1 MADEQI
7 NEEVRE
13 EHGVIQIS
21 PEHRL
26 RNGDEGDRSP
36 THSPQS
42 SPRKS
47 DDEEDSDENDEKNL
61 RKRKRSPSPTTKD
74 TKENEDDFGLSKPKR
89 KKERHMW
96 SLPTQLADYFNELT
110 REFFEDDDLRDENG
124 LPIKEVNPVPENIQ
138 KVPKLDNF
146 LEEDWKEKKF
156 LVENDNDVARV
167 QERIRDVMGP
177 LSKVWLTLEGVK
189 KDPESHIDITEL
201 VAWTQQSVLLL
212 AQASNSATYKR
223 RIDVL
228 KNAHGSRHAA
238 TTTIKKQS
246 DTLMKSG
253 DDLFGQEFKKC
264 NKSTLK
270 DSKDAGTL
278 LGKSTN
284 AKKLKTSKGKDES
297 SREHHQP
304 FRNAPSLSGQ
314 NRFGRGGGRGP
325 KIQFKQGQGRN
336 NFGKGNNPGG
346 RNLIQLAC
354 ISESKTHGSSSFSKE
369 NIKGGSSGKKFAF
382 CRKNKTLPG
391 KLEDPNEG
399 QENLECGQGLGNPT
413 LGNTTSEKATTPN
426 CLVDSE
432 VQSMLEKGAI
442 R

>member
-110 REFFEDDDLRDENG
+110 RELFEDDDLRDENG

-189 KDPESHIDITEL
+189 KRP
-201 VAWTQQSVLLL
+201 
-212 AQASNSATYKR
+212 
-223 RIDVL
+223 
-228 KNAHGSRHAA
+228 
-238 TTTIKKQS
+238 
-246 DTLMKSG
+246 
-253 DDLFGQEFKKC
+253 
-264 NKSTLK
+264 
-270 DSKDAGTL
+270 
-278 LGKSTN
+278 
-284 AKKLKTSKGKDES
+284 
-297 SREHHQP
+297 
-304 FRNAPSLSGQ
+304 
-314 NRFGRGGGRGP
+314 
-325 KIQFKQGQGRN
+325 
-336 NFGKGNNPGG
+336 
-346 RNLIQLAC
+346 
-354 ISESKTHGSSSFSKE
+354 
-369 NIKGGSSGKKFAF
+369 
-382 CRKNKTLPG
+382 
-391 KLEDPNEG
+391 
-399 QENLECGQGLGNPT
+399 
-413 LGNTTSEKATTPN
+413 
-426 CLVDSE
+426 
-432 VQSMLEKGAI
+432 
-442 R
+442 